1 VKIGL
6 VLGVVG
12 EIMYICTLMPAP
24 SDRELPMSRPVPVLD
39 GQSPESHCLHCEK
52 PLVPTDDP
60 LLGAF
65 ARVLCPECRRVP
77 GYRRLYR
84 KRVGWTQ
91 GWELHLRILT
101 QRAKAEERL
110 FLPKDP
116 HPELSL
122 PYKRRRKRI

>member
-1 VKIGL
+1 
-6 VLGVVG
+6 
-12 EIMYICTLMPAP
+12 MYICTLMPAP
-24 SDRELPMSRPVPVLD
+24 SDRELPMPRPVPVLD

-60 LLGAF
+60 LLGVF

-110 FLPKDP
+110 FCPKIP
-116 HPELSL
+116 IRNCCCLTNAAAREFEPKWFWKTPLL
-122 PYKRRRKRI
+122 